1 LNIRSLFSLVVGS
14 TLLAGCANSGF
25 LPEGGPSQVAASSNA
40 TLQVGNAADQAK
52 LPFVLVSPTIEQAR
66 ALHGEPDRFGGLP
79 RGGRAEVRVQTGDL
93 VQVTIFESASG
104 GLFTAPQAA
113 NNSGGGGNFVN
124 LPPQPVDVNGMIS
137 VPYAGSIRVTGR
149 TLTSV
154 QSEIEGRLRS
164 RAIEPQVIVTVQE
177 ERASLVTVL
186 GTVKAGGRFPVRNT
200 ETRILDAI
208 ARAGGVDSASQ
219 RGFEV
224 VLQRRGHTAR
234 ASMRRLV
241 LDTSSNVPVL
251 AGDTIFVQPISRTVN
266 VFGATGENS
275 RIDID
280 VDNMSLTDTLGR
292 SKGFNDTRADVGSI
306 FLLRMEKRSAIP
318 ADTTNLAQ
326 FTSAYVPTVYQ
337 IRYDTPGGIF
347 IGNHFR
353 VRHGDVIYVS
363 NASGV
368 QLRKILELI
377 GLITRPTREIIGGQ
391 LVTP

>member
-1 LNIRSLFSLVVGS
+1 MQYARFMGLVFSGA
-14 TLLAGCANSGF
+14 LLGGCANSGF
-25 LPEGGPSQVAASSNA
+25 LPEGGPSQVAANNTA
-40 TLQVGNAADQAK
+40 TVNVGATADQAV
-52 LPFVLVSPTIEQAR
+52 LPFVLIAPGIDQVT
-66 ALHGEPDRFGGLP
+66 ALPGEPDRFGALP
-79 RGGRAEVRVQTGDL
+79 TRGRPEVRARVGDL

-137 VPYAGSIRVTGR
+137 VPYAGSIRIAGR

-154 QSEIEGRLRS
+154 QAEIEGRLRT

-186 GTVKAGGRFPVRNT
+186 GTVKAGGRFPIRNT
-200 ETRILDAI
+200 ETRVLDAI
-208 ARAGGVDSASQ
+208 ARAGGIEAASQ

-224 VLQRRGHTAR
+224 VLQRGGHTAR

-241 LDTSSNVPVL
+241 LDPASNVTVIP
-251 AGDTIFVQPISRTVN
+251 GDTIFVQPISRTVN

-275 RIDID
+275 RVDID
-280 VDNMSLTDTLGR
+280 VDKMSLTDALGR
-292 SKGFNDTRADVGSI
+292 SKGFLDTRADVASV
-306 FLLRMEKRSAIP
+306 FVLRMESRHAIP
-318 ADTTNLAQ
+318 VEPSRLAK
-326 FTSAYVPTVYQ
+326 FDGKYVPTVYQ

-363 NASGV
+363 NASAV
-368 QLRKILELI
+368 QVRKLLELI

-391 LVTP
+391 LITP